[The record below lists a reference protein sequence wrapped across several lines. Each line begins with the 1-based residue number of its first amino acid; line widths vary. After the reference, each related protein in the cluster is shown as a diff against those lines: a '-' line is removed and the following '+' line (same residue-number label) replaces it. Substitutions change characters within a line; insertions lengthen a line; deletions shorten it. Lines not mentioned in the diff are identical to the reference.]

1 MHLLL
6 IFAAMAGVLV
16 AQSDLATIRGTAV
29 DPSGAVIPKIQIEL
43 TNIET
48 NTSREAITNS
58 DGAFEIPYLSPGTY
72 RLTASASGFKN
83 FVASDIVLRARETRR
98 VDVSLEIGAVG
109 TQVSVVAGAAIIAT
123 EGSQISGGF
132 NRETWVDSPLS
143 QSFFPQAYMT
153 TLPNIQ
159 TQQGGWNLRFAG
171 QPSTQVAENL
181 DGVTNDGTVNLVQN
195 MQDFEDLQ
203 VVAVNNSAEFSRVAQ
218 FSMAGKGGTNTFHGR
233 VYYDLIN
240 SALNARNPFSPTK
253 VPYKEHRGGA
263 NVSGPIIRNRM
274 FFYGGYSLVRIPS
287 QSFYNRDVPTLK
299 FRRGDFSDLLNQ
311 GTPVRVRDPIT
322 GEPFPGN
329 MIPQS
334 RINSTSL
341 KIQDLYIPTP
351 NQGSPTS
358 TFQNYGFIHPYP
370 TDLYRWDSVTARLD
384 YYFSTKNQI
393 FARFINR
400 LTPYVLN
407 GSFAE
412 LGTWTRQRDHHS
424 IVVTDTHTFSPS
436 LVNAFHWGWIKDYFI
451 DGEETDGFTPTR
463 ADEAIAAIGLQGVN
477 RQGFSVM
484 GFPTITITGLQQL
497 TQNRGGVNLDQRNF
511 EFNDSLT
518 WSIGAHVLK
527 MGAELRTF
535 RDFSGAIPAE
545 TFGSF
550 TFNGSLTGSPYAD
563 FLLGIPLTSARVDP
577 ITNRTQRAYEFGAF
591 VTDTFK
597 VTRRVTLDYGLRWDY
612 FRHAKFEDGLQYNW
626 DPVSGDV
633 IVPEEARSKVSPL
646 YSPQIRIITGNVY
659 PTPKKTSFRPRV
671 GVAYRI
677 TDKFVLRGGYGQYT
691 EALGNYHRAQG
702 TGPFQIGETYTP
714 NSIVNGAPLFSFPNP
729 FPSTIAGAAIP
740 SQSVSGYPLD
750 TDPGVIHQYNIS
762 LEREFGVYGLRI
774 SYIGSRSNGLNYT
787 LSLNKPQ
794 PSLTPF
800 AQSRRPFPQFVNTSF
815 ALSDGEANYDAGQI
829 ELQRRM
835 GALILSAHY
844 TFSNSTNNYSANNA
858 AYLENPY
865 NHYFWSRDAFNSRH
879 RAVINAQYTLPVGRG
894 KRYLGQ
900 APRAVDAALGGWQL
914 GWVAYFQ
921 SGQYFTPT
929 FAGSDPSNTNTVGG
943 LPDRIADGNLPAD
956 QRRPDHWFDPSA
968 FVPPPPG
975 RFGNSGVNILEGPGL
990 NLHHLSAIKEFR
1002 ITERVQFVLQS
1013 MITNIFNHSHYDF
1026 PNANISVP
1034 ASVGRVFQLREGA
1047 GGREM
1052 SGPRQVQFR
1061 FRVEF

>member
-1 MHLLL
+1 MQTKFLL
-6 IFAAMAGVLV
+6 IFGAIAGALL
-16 AQSDLATIRGTAV
+16 AQSDLATIRGTAH
-29 DPSGAVIPKIQIEL
+29 DPSGAVMPKIRIDL
-43 TNIET
+43 TNTET
-48 NTSREAITNS
+48 NTTRETITNA
-58 DGAFEIPYLSPGTY
+58 DGDFEIPYLSPGLY
-72 RLTASASGFKN
+72 RLTASATGFKN
-83 FVASDIVLRARETRR
+83 FVASEIVLRARETRR

-109 TQVSVVAGAAIIAT
+109 AEVSVVAGAATIAT
-123 EGSQISGGF
+123 EGSQIAGGF
-132 NRETWVDSPLS
+132 TRETWVDSPLS

-171 QPSTQVAENL
+171 QPPTQVAENL

-218 FSMAGKGGTNTFHGR
+218 FSMASKGGANAFHGR

-263 NVSGPIIRNRM
+263 NVSGPVIRNRM

-287 QSFYNRDVPTLK
+287 RSFYNRDVPTLK
-299 FRRGDFSDLLNQ
+299 FRAGDFSDLLNQ
-311 GTPVRVRDPIT
+311 AAPVRIRDPIN
-322 GEPFPGN
+322 GEFFPN
-329 MIPQS
+329 NVIPQS

-341 KIQDLYIPTP
+341 RIQDLYIPRP
-351 NQGSPTS
+351 NQGSANS
-358 TFQNYGFIHPYP
+358 TFQNYGFVHPYP

-407 GSFAE
+407 GPFE
-412 LGTWTRQRDHHS
+412 QLGTWTRQRDHHS

-436 LVNAFHWGWIKDYFI
+436 LVNSFHWGWIKDYFI
-451 DGEETDGFTPTR
+451 DGEETDGFTPTK
-463 ADEAIAAIGLQGVN
+463 ADEAIQAIGLLGVN

-484 GFPTITITGLQQL
+484 GFPTVSITGLQQL
-497 TQNRGGVNLDQRNF
+497 TQNRGGVNLDQRHF

-518 WSIGAHVLK
+518 WSLGRHVVK

-550 TFNGSLTGSPYAD
+550 SFNGSLTGSPYAD
-563 FLLGIPLTSARVDP
+563 FLLGMPLSSSRVDP

-591 VTDTFK
+591 LTDTFK
-597 VTRRVTLDYGLRWDY
+597 VTRQLTLDYGLRWDY

-626 DPVSGDV
+626 NPQTGEVV
-633 IVPEEARSKVSPL
+633 VPEEARSRVSPL
-646 YSPQIRIITGNVY
+646 YSPQIRIVTGNVY
-659 PTPKKTSFRPRV
+659 PTPSKTNFRPRI

-677 TDKFVLRGGYGQYT
+677 TEKFVFRGGYGQYS

-729 FPSTIAGAAIP
+729 FPSSLAGAAIP
-740 SQSVSGYPLD
+740 SQSVSGYPLE
-750 TDPGVIHQYNIS
+750 TDHGVIHQFNVS
-762 LEREFGVYGLRI
+762 AEREFGVYGVRI
-774 SYIGSRSNGLNYT
+774 SYIGSRSRGLNYT

-800 AQSRRPFPQFVNTSF
+800 TQSRRPFPQFVNTSYV
-815 ALSDGEANYDAGQI
+815 LSDGDANYDAGQI
-829 ELQRRM
+829 EVQRRM
-835 GALILSAHY
+835 GALVMTAHY
-844 TFSNSTNNYSANNA
+844 TFSNSMTNFAN
-858 AYLENPY
+858 LENPY
-865 NHYFWSRDAFNSRH
+865 NHYLWNRDAFNSRH
-879 RAVINAQYTLPVGRG
+879 RAVINAQYTLPVGKG
-894 KRYLGQ
+894 KRYLDR

-914 GWVAYFQ
+914 GWVTYFQ
-921 SGQYFTPT
+921 SGQYFTPS
-929 FAGSDPSNTNTVGG
+929 FSGSDPSNTNTVGG
-943 LPDRIADGNLPAD
+943 LPDRIADGNLPAGERTRD
-956 QRRPDHWFDPSA
+956 RWFNPSA
-968 FVPPPPG
+968 FVAPPPG
-975 RFGNSGVNILEGPGL
+975 RFGNSGVAILEGPGL
-990 NLHHLSAIKEFR
+990 NLHHLSAVKEFR
-1002 ITERVQFVLQS
+1002 ITERLQFVLQS
-1013 MITNIFNHSHYDF
+1013 MITNIFNHPHFDF
-1026 PNANISVP
+1026 PNSNVSVP
-1034 ASVGRVFQLREGA
+1034 ANVARVAQLREGG

-1052 SGPRQVQFR
+1052 SGARQVQFR
-1061 FRVEF
+1061 FRIEF